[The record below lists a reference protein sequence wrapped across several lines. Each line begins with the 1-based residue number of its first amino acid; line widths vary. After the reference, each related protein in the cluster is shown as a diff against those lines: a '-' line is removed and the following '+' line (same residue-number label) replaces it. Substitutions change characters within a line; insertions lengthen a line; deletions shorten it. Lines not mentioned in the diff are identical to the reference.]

1 MAETFH
7 LFPDLPAELRLKIW
21 AQALMQARPD
31 RRILIYWGRVV
42 PFKQFIS
49 PLLLVNF
56 ESRTCA
62 KAFYNVKLDIYVLP
76 GFTRDEVE
84 YLDKKKKWDRI
95 EGSENVVDGKIHGYT
110 DAWVIDHFEQRRE
123 DVVNHFIEMGQTDDP
138 PEVEETGPDEVNE
151 EVEMR
156 LEEIDREEKEYT
168 VDLEAHWSHF
178 VVESLPYLGAN
189 SVYDARTSGL
199 AMGAFYISPEHD
211 VFITDYDFRPH
222 FAIDNAS
229 KILGA
234 DFPSIQGIS
243 CPFVSEILSYD
254 TCLKVSTLGIV
265 RNVGHAE
272 ERHCVFATDKSVI
285 VCAPH
290 TGGPDP
296 ELDFESHDSWYW
308 DERILKTNYKAWKG
322 NDFPFVRTHFVLRY
336 RDRGLGQCDFLAKL
350 TDTKNYP
357 PSDDLEIWE
366 MGRFKWQG
374 LFKHGFTNCR
384 PGIGWEHEMMAHW
397 DVGN

>member
-21 AQALMQARPD
+21 ERALMQARPD
-31 RRILIYWGRVV
+31 RRILIYRGRVV

-62 KAFYNVKLDIYVLP
+62 KAFYNVKLDIYALP
-76 GFTRDEVE
+76 SFTRDEVKH
-84 YLDKKKKWDRI
+84 LDKKKNWDLI
-95 EGSENVVDGKIHGYT
+95 EGSEIVVDGKIHGYT
-110 DAWVIDHFEQRRE
+110 DAWVTDHFEQRRS
-123 DVVNHFIEMGQTDDP
+123 DVGNHFFKMGQTDNSL
-138 PEVEETGPDEVNE
+138 EVEGTDLDE
-151 EVEMR
+151 EVQMNM
-156 LEEIDREEKEYT
+156 EEIDREEKEYT
-168 VDLEAHWSHF
+168 VDLEAHWSDY
-178 VVESLPYLGAN
+178 VVEALPYLGAC
-189 SVYDARTSGL
+189 SFYDAHASGT
-199 AMGAFYISPEHD
+199 AMGAFYISHEHD

-222 FAIDNAS
+222 FGLDSAS

-243 CPFVSEILSYD
+243 CRYVSEILSHD
-254 TCLKVSTLGIV
+254 TCRKVSTLGIV

-272 ERHCVFATDKSVI
+272 EGHCVFATDESVI

-290 TGGPDP
+290 SGGPEP

-308 DERILKTNYKAWKG
+308 DQRILKTNYKAWKED
-322 NDFPFVRTHFVLRY
+322 DFPFVRTHFVLRY

-350 TDTKNYP
+350 TNTEDGRF
-357 PSDDLEIWE
+357 SDHLQIWE

-374 LFKHGFTNCR
+374 LSKHGFTNHR

-397 DVGN
+397 DVSS